1 MDIYIAID
9 KRDKK
14 KFITKAME
22 VKQELEKQ
30 NRDIKLVWNETDIK
44 NNKQSLCLVFTNSL
58 EYIEEFKTNK
68 KIETICITNRLE
80 SQYILAVL
88 KCVKDIYFLNMGLE
102 EMVIRIQGFVNSY
115 ENRRKCYRGI
125 INEI

>member
-1 MDIYIAID
+1 MDIYIAVD

-44 NNKQSLCLVFTNSL
+44 INKQSLCLVFTNSL
-58 EYIEEFKTNK
+58 EYIEAFKTNK